1 MRFRHG
7 MMAMLLAVAA
17 MGSTGCVVTVH
28 EGSYGG
34 DHYRRDGWVKLG
46 ERMVNG
52 QVDRDAILVG
62 GSEGRFRRVVIVV
75 ENSSLEM
82 YDMDIEFS
90 NGTHFSPR
98 LKRRFA
104 EGARSQVIDLPGDLR
119 TIRKVTL
126 KYGNLP
132 GGGAASVA
140 LYGK

>member
-1 MRFRHG
+1 

-104 EGARSQVIDLPGDLR
+104 EGARSQVIDLPGEPADHPKGHVQVRQPAGRRRRVRRSL
-119 TIRKVTL
+119 T
-126 KYGNLP
+126 
-132 GGGAASVA
+132 
-140 LYGK
+140 GK